1 MRISSPMLF
10 MRDTNSLMEK
20 QSKLS
25 DQNVHLSSQK
35 RVIHGSDDPVAIAT
49 IQRLKQDL
57 SAGKQFIENGQMAK
71 SANALTDNALTQST
85 YILQRVREL
94 MVSGSNDT
102 MNESNREAV
111 AVELKVYVTN

>member
-1 MRISSPMLF
+1 MRISSQMLF
-10 MRDTNSLMEK
+10 MRDTNSLMDK

-57 SAGKQFIENGQMAK
+57 SIGEQFIDNGQVAE
-71 SANALTDNALTQST
+71 SANEQTNTALTQST

-94 MVSGSNDT
+94 MVSGS
-102 MNESNREAV
+102 E
-111 AVELKVYVTN
+111 